1 LVHKEP
7 QDIQELKERLEPQ
20 DLVEQQ
26 VLKVI

>member
-7 QDIQELKERLEPQ
+7 QDIQEHKELQDPQ

-26 VLKVI
+26 VLKEI